1 MREAKGKRPLMT
13 GYPRTRI
20 AVYLCLTIVTLSIDL
35 LSKQMAFDRLGLFA
49 GTGWLWDGWLKFQ
62 FFTSLNRGAL
72 WGLGQGF
79 APGFA
84 ALSVLALV
92 GINYWLFVRGTA
104 LSLWLTCA
112 LGLVSGGTIGNL
124 YDRLGLHGLRFPGDD
139 HVALAVRDFL
149 RFRFGDYEY
158 PIFNL
163 ADAFL
168 VTGAIMLMIHSLK
181 ADPQSLSPAESVMAQ
196 PASSGQQ

>member
-1 MREAKGKRPLMT
+1 MS

-20 AVYLCLTIVTLSIDL
+20 AVYLCLTVVTLSIDL
-35 LSKQMAFDRLGLFA
+35 LSKQIAFDRLGLFT
-49 GTGWLWDGWLKFQ
+49 GSGWLLDGWLKFQ

-84 ALSVLALV
+84 ALSVLALA

-112 LGLVSGGTIGNL
+112 LGFVSGGTIGNL
-124 YDRLGLHGLRFPGDD
+124 YDRLGLHSLRLPGDD

-168 VTGAIMLMIHSLK
+168 VTGAIMLMIQSLK
-181 ADPQSLSPAESVMAQ
+181 ADPQALNAGDSVMAQ
-196 PASSGQQ
+196 PASGGPR

>member
-1 MREAKGKRPLMT
+1 MS

-20 AVYLCLTIVTLSIDL
+20 AVYLCLTVVTLSIDL
-35 LSKQMAFDRLGLFA
+35 LSKQIAFDRLGLFT
-49 GTGWLWDGWLKFQ
+49 GSGWLLDGWLKFQ

-84 ALSVLALV
+84 ALSVLALA

-112 LGLVSGGTIGNL
+112 LGFVSGGTIGNL
-124 YDRLGLHGLRFPGDD
+124 YDRLGLHSLRLPGDD

-149 RFRFGDYEY
+149 RFRFGEYEY

-168 VTGAIMLMIHSLK
+168 VTGAIMLMIQSLK
-181 ADPQSLSPAESVMAQ
+181 ADPQALNAGDSVMAQ
-196 PASSGQQ
+196 PASGGPR